1 MDLTEPHTVAQ
12 VFESF
17 AKQYPSDIVYPIF
30 RLLRRVVLAFP
41 KLESE
46 KAVYGFIWLVGKIQ
60 TETVAAEKQKLAKRN
75 KSTKRLET
83 PLLRAYRQIIEYY
96 FVDVQKYPDDPV
108 ENRIPRWGNE
118 VKTLSVYKG
127 KIDAPQPI
135 LLAWEYDL
143 LLRLCDF
150 IHKEMGDFSRWQ
162 ELAAKLKFPQE
173 HSTKPAIPV
182 PWWPKGEYLEIY
194 VPNDATPSEA
204 AYLILSTK
212 TRLSVERLR
221 KLVQK
226 GHRLFPAAVLEK
238 VQQRWEK
245 AFIDR
250 KLGIIRV
257 PLEDGSEFDL
267 EEDLSFGFGF
277 EETLFSIK

>member
-1 MDLTEPHTVAQ
+1 LGRWKDSDGTVA
-12 VFESF
+12 
-17 AKQYPSDIVYPIF
+17 
-30 RLLRRVVLAFP
+30 
-41 KLESE
+41 LER
-46 KAVYGFIWLVGKIQ
+46 
-60 TETVAAEKQKLAKRN
+60 QKLAKR
-75 KSTKRLET
+75 TKDARRLET
-83 PLLRAYRQIIEYY
+83 PLLRAHRQVLDYY
-96 FVDVQKYPDDPV
+96 IADIH
-108 ENRIPRWGNE
+108 ENPADSVMYRIPRWGKK
-118 VKTLSVYKG
+118 VKTLPVYRG
-127 KIDAPQPI
+127 KIDAPQPV
-135 LLAWEYDL
+135 LLAWDYDY

-277 EETLFSIK
+277 EETLFPIK